1 MKLSKKLLYS
11 AVVLATVAGPT
22 VSPVAQFATGM
33 SVVRAEDV
41 RQVVMDIPTKTTV
54 NVFKLVSEG
63 YKENVVRD
71 GGIENKEGA
80 VISLEELQRQL
91 AADGAQVQT
100 LNGVTFSAYRIKDQS
115 LSDEDAKKITTKAE
129 ADKNEK
135 LEFVKSQVTT
145 DNGKATFEL
154 DSQVLENGEKVN
166 ARYLFIESGAPES
179 VSSAIAVPF
188 VMTLPASPSTG
199 VGYYKDVNV
208 YPKNIQGKEP
218 KAGKDVKTLGNNILP
233 VQVGEDI
240 AFFLKGTI
248 PTNIKDYSKY
258 EFTDTLDS
266 QLTLT
271 SADTDFKVTFGA
283 GNVLAKDIDYTVLI
297 DRQNIKVALTE
308 QGIAKI
314 ASETSLEERKASEG
328 LGEDIRDV
336 KDNTKEKP
344 FIQVE
349 FHAKLNSSVKLGKPV
364 NNETTITYS
373 NRSGKIQVLNQT
385 RLLLQTNQIIQT
397 NLRKQNLI
405 RRL

>member
-1 MKLSKKLLYS
+1 M
-11 AVVLATVAGPT
+11 
-22 VSPVAQFATGM
+22 
-33 SVVRAEDV
+33 
-41 RQVVMDIPTKTTV
+41 
-54 NVFKLVSEG
+54 
-63 YKENVVRD
+63 
-71 GGIENKEGA
+71 
-80 VISLEELQRQL
+80 
-91 AADGAQVQT
+91 
-100 LNGVTFSAYRIKDQS
+100 
-115 LSDEDAKKITTKAE
+115 
-129 ADKNEK
+129 
-135 LEFVKSQVTT
+135 
-145 DNGKATFEL
+145 
-154 DSQVLENGEKVN
+154 
-166 ARYLFIESGAPES
+166 
-179 VSSAIAVPF
+179 
-188 VMTLPASPSTG
+188 
-199 VGYYKDVNV
+199 
-208 YPKNIQGKEP
+208 
-218 KAGKDVKTLGNNILP
+218 
-233 VQVGEDI
+233 
-240 AFFLKGTI
+240 
-248 PTNIKDYSKY
+248 
-258 EFTDTLDS
+258 
-266 QLTLT
+266 T